1 MYIDRPVPFLRRSQG
16 LLPVLR
22 QAYNWLGRGSLRDNG
37 FGKLYCPRIEP
48 CLLFGWKS
56 AKIVSPSS
64 TAAPVISMMGAQ
76 GVEWKRHGR
85 SVVIRSRETVSE
97 LRSPCLY
104 QPEPEQLSGPRVR
117 IR

>member
-1 MYIDRPVPFLRRSQG
+1 MGRHERRS
-16 LLPVLR
+16 LESEAL
-22 QAYNWLGRGSLRDNG
+22 
-37 FGKLYCPRIEP
+37 
-48 CLLFGWKS
+48 
-56 AKIVSPSS
+56 
-64 TAAPVISMMGAQ
+64 AAPGPWLPCKRTFQSVISMMGAQ

-85 SVVIRSRETVSE
+85 SVVIGSRETVSE